1 MTEREPTPAEVAGG
15 DIIARLQT
23 MSTSDCLD
31 ALCLATAIT
40 LWSAATNDS
49 DAREGV
55 DLFGRNLA
63 DALACLGTTEGVSAG
78 ADAVHQRDADRKGEP
93 Q

>member
-1 MTEREPTPAEVAGG
+1 MTAREPTPAEVATG
-15 DIIARLQT
+15 DIIARLQP

-31 ALCLATAIT
+31 ALCMATAIT
-40 LWSAATNDS
+40 LWSAATSDS

-55 DLFGRNLA
+55 DLFRRNLT
-63 DALACLGTTEGVSAG
+63 DALACLGTAEGVIAG
-78 ADAVHQRDADRKGEP
+78 AEAVHQRDVGETGER

>member
-1 MTEREPTPAEVAGG
+1 MTAREPTRAEVAAG
-15 DIIARLQT
+15 DIIARLQP

-31 ALCLATAIT
+31 ALCMAAAIT
-40 LWSAATNDS
+40 LRCAATSES

-63 DALACLGTTEGVSAG
+63 DALACLGTAEGVSAG
-78 ADAVHQRDADRKGEP
+78 AEAVHQREA
-93 Q
+93 